1 MNEDTE
7 GLCCRDRCT
16 YNLNPP
22 MKTQG
27 GRCGGGGGGSA
38 GALKQIELHQGNGG
52 RPMEDKR
59 REIGPYITGALQLD

>member
-16 YNLNPP
+16 YNLNLP

-27 GRCGGGGGGSA
+27 GRGWGWGGSA

-52 RPMEDKR
+52 QPMEDKR
-59 REIGPYITGALQLD
+59 REIGPYITGAPQLD